1 MADVMDK
8 SVLREYEHLVLP
20 VPGVWKIDP
29 GHSCMLFECRHMLL
43 TPLTGWFS
51 SFSGAVVVAEKPE
64 DSTVEVT
71 IDAGSLEM
79 PNPLARDAVRGENF
93 LQSDKFE
100 HLTFRSTA
108 VEHVE
113 ATQWKVTGDLT
124 IKDVSREV
132 VLDTT
137 LLGTLP
143 SPPMFAGERAKAA
156 VHALTEFDR
165 RDFGLEWNIPL
176 PGGGLLV
183 GNRVRVSLDIE
194 AVLS

>member
-1 MADVMDK
+1 MDDP
-8 SVLREYEHLVLP
+8 VLREYEHLVLP
-20 VPGVWKIDP
+20 VPGVWTIDP
-29 GHSCMLFECRHMLL
+29 GHSCLLFECRHMML
-43 TPLTGWFS
+43 TPLSGWFS
-51 SFSGAVVVAEKPE
+51 SFSGEIAVAEKPE

-93 LQSDKFE
+93 LESDKFR

-113 ATQWKVTGDLT
+113 ATLWKVTGNLT

-137 LLGTLP
+137 FLGTLP
-143 SPPMFAGERAKAA
+143 SPPMFKGERGKAA
-156 VHALTEFDR
+156 VRAVAEFDR
-165 RDFGLEWNIPL
+165 RDFGLDWNVPL

-183 GNRVRVSLDIE
+183 GNRVAISLDVE
-194 AVLS
+194 AVLR